1 MICPSPKLSKEAAIT
16 GTSHAR
22 DVTIVPL
29 GLKRSN
35 VLCMISAIPIVEDP
49 AILSLPTLNIV
60 AVNVARIARPI
71 RMIWP
76 YRIAIIPIAWSVW
89 LSVWSWRTGY
99 PIAGPPG
106 IYGVITGFLFP
117 GAPSRTGSRP
127 RGKKAESAI
136 EADYLERVLSDFSG
150 YIAAD
155 ELYDGPFCVLSIV
168 DNHAFHRLTYA
179 VLDHDPT
186 CEDIRRFFQRFK
198 HHLDVRGLAVVG
210 ITTDG
215 SPLYPE
221 PILQVFGAD
230 VDHQVCEF
238 HVLQEIT
245 KAILKAVARSR
256 KHLKARKAKR
266 GRGRPSGKKAR
277 AVARKNKRLQQKIK
291 DLFDHRHLFVKRT
304 LTDKEKRILRRITR
318 GFPSLRALRSIMDQ
332 VYHLFDRRCRTE
344 TALEKLGRLRARVR
358 RFRSLRETLSKLF
371 SPNLERALTFL
382 DDRLLPATSNA
393 VERGNRRHRKMQ
405 KSIYRVRTQDHIRQ
419 RIAVDMYRDLHCD
432 KAKQTIISLH
442 LERGRTRRKVG

>member
-1 MICPSPKLSKEAAIT
+1 
-16 GTSHAR
+16 
-22 DVTIVPL
+22 
-29 GLKRSN
+29 
-35 VLCMISAIPIVEDP
+35 
-49 AILSLPTLNIV
+49 
-60 AVNVARIARPI
+60 
-71 RMIWP
+71 
-76 YRIAIIPIAWSVW
+76 
-89 LSVWSWRTGY
+89 
-99 PIAGPPG
+99 
-106 IYGVITGFLFP
+106 VITGFLFP
-117 GAPSRTGSRP
+117 GAPSRTGSRL
-127 RGKKAESAI
+127 RGKKAESTI

-179 VLDHDPT
+179 VLDQNPT

-198 HHLDVRGLAVVG
+198 HHLDVRGLTVVG

-256 KHLKARKAKR
+256 KRLKTRKAKR

-277 AVARKNKRLQQKIK
+277 AVARKNKRLQQRIK
-291 DLFDHRHLFVKRT
+291 DLFDHRHLFIKRT
-304 LTDKEKRILRRITR
+304 LTHKEKRILRRITR
-318 GFPSLRALRSIMDQ
+318 GFPWLRALRSIMDQ
-332 VYHLFDRRCRTE
+332 VYRLFDRRCHTE
-344 TALEKLGRLRARVR
+344 TALEKLRRLRARVR

-371 SPNLERALTFL
+371 SPNLEKALTFL

-419 RIAVDMYRDLHCD
+419 RIAVDMYRDIHYD
-432 KAKQTIISLH
+432 KARQTIISLH
-442 LERGRTRRKVG
+442 LERGRPRRKVG

>member
-1 MICPSPKLSKEAAIT
+1 
-16 GTSHAR
+16 
-22 DVTIVPL
+22 
-29 GLKRSN
+29 
-35 VLCMISAIPIVEDP
+35 
-49 AILSLPTLNIV
+49 
-60 AVNVARIARPI
+60 
-71 RMIWP
+71 MIWGTP
-76 YRIAIIPIAWSVW
+76 TQAALKTWWSTTPSTAAANATATSTPTWTIWRCPRATIPIAWSHW
-89 LSVWSWRTGY
+89 RSAWWSRTAC
-99 PIAGPPG
+99 PIEPPLG
-106 IYGVITGFLFP
+106 IYGVTTASSYR
-117 GAPSRTGSRP
+117 GARSRTGLKL
-127 RGKKAESAI
+127 RGKKAESTI

-168 DNHAFHRLTYA
+168 DNHAFDRLTYA

-198 HHLDVRGLAVVG
+198 RHLDVHGLAVVG

-221 PILQVFGAD
+221 PILQVFGAE

-245 KAILKAVARSR
+245 KAVLKAVTRSR
-256 KHLKARKAKR
+256 KQLKARQIKR

-304 LTDKEKRILRRITR
+304 LTDKEKRMLRRITR

-332 VYHLFDRRCRTE
+332 VYHLFDRRCRTD

-371 SPNLERALTFL
+371 SPNLEKALTFL

-419 RIAVDMYRDLHCD
+419 RIALDMYRDINLD
-432 KAKQTIISLH
+432 EAKQTIISLQ
-442 LERGRTRRKVG
+442 LERGHPRRKVG